1 MKLSDLEIKDVIR
14 EEDGTRLGKVT
25 DITIDAA
32 SGKVISIHVSKGLRF
47 SGLFSS
53 NDEILVPWNK
63 IVKIGSDV
71 IIVET
76 VHNIKMELNNNEI
89 GGVKI

>member
-1 MKLSDLEIKDVIR
+1 MKLSDLEVKDVIR
-14 EEDGTRLGKVT
+14 EEDGTRLGKVS

-32 SGKVISIHVSKGLRF
+32 SGKVISIYVTKGIRL
-47 SGLFSS
+47 SGLFSN

-76 VHNIKMELNNNEI
+76 VHNIKMELNNNT
-89 GGVKI
+89 

>member
-1 MKLSDLEIKDVIR
+1 MKLSDLVIKDVIR
-14 EEDGTRLGKVT
+14 EEDGTRLGKIS

-32 SGKVISIHVSKGLRF
+32 SGKVISIHVTKGIRL

-76 VHNIKMELNNNEI
+76 VHNIKMELNNNT
-89 GGVKI
+89 

>member
-14 EEDGTRLGKVT
+14 EEDGTRLGKIS

-32 SGKVISIHVSKGLRF
+32 SGKVISIHVTKGIRL

-71 IIVET
+71 IIVDTLPT
-76 VHNIKMELNNNEI
+76 VNNQNKE
-89 GGVKI
+89 